1 MASAIR
7 DYLLNKD
14 VDMIISNAVEV
25 QAGLAKSPQPNA
37 LVSQMTSI
45 KSSAQIAPE
54 LPMTKVSISGQA
66 LMKQRVFDGAEP
78 RHRPLSVAD
87 TSASLFMN
95 ANDFLTRQD
104 CQVLSDVYAFAQES
118 GADLRFA
125 DNLASSLADYRS
137 FNNGQRIGRHNDG
150 TTLDSEGHMVFY
162 SFLDKDVVT
171 TQRILASE
179 ALKTTQ
185 LDQGFIRYTT
195 NADCSAI
202 YNNQFE
208 FLEQVI
214 NKFSAKGDEVPPLDA
229 RFSQYGVPEKRFNMR
244 LSKEVYEFGPKGR
257 VPKGTA
263 AANANDPSALPG
275 KTKKNVFKTKPTAPE
290 TVQDMFRRVMAKAFG
305 SGWGIRIR
313 SLAEFLMRSGR

>member
-7 DYLLNKD
+7 DYLFNED
-14 VDMIISNAVEV
+14 NGMNISNAVEV
-25 QAGLAKSPQPNA
+25 QTGVAKPHQSNA
-37 LVSQMTSI
+37 LASKTESI
-45 KSSAQIAPE
+45 NRSAPIMPE

-78 RHRPLSVAD
+78 RHRPLSVAN

-95 ANDFLTRQD
+95 DNDFLTRQD
-104 CQVLSDVYAFAQES
+104 CQVLSDVYAFAQENN
-118 GADLRFA
+118 ADLKFV
-125 DNLASSLADYRS
+125 DNLASSLANYRS
-137 FNNGQRIGRHNDG
+137 HNNGQRMGRHNDG
-150 TTLDSEGHMVFY
+150 TALDSEGHMVFY

-195 NADCSAI
+195 NPDYSAI
-202 YNNQFE
+202 SYNQFE

-214 NKFSAKGDEVPPLDA
+214 NKFSAKGDGVPPLDA
-229 RFSQYGVPEKRFNMR
+229 RFSQYGYPEKRFNTR

-257 VPKGTA
+257 VRKGTA
-263 AANANDPSALPG
+263 AANTNDPNIALG
-275 KTKKNVFKTKPTAPE
+275 KTKKTVLKPNTLNPKPYR
-290 TVQDMFRRVMAKAFG
+290 TC
-305 SGWGIRIR
+305 S
-313 SLAEFLMRSGR
+313 AESWPKPLSRDGELKCAVLPSF